1 MNPIIPFSAIVIYT
15 LILLWISFNIIPDPL
30 LLVEYIQAID
40 RDIIYL
46 SLFSIILLESIVY
59 VWFYFPGQFIA
70 VLVVTSYASKI
81 QDIFILTLISIIAV
95 TISAAINY
103 YLGFYLFKTDSNSN
117 KVDIKKLLISMIHIN
132 TLALYTFDQWTKKW
146 PKKLIY
152 LIWLLN
158 LPYYLLILFITFLL
172 KQQVITIS
180 ENIYFLYVILFLWFG
195 YSIYLAKQKNNS

>member
-30 LLVEYIQAID
+30 LLVEYIKTID
-40 RDIIYL
+40 TSIIYL

-59 VWFYFPGQFIA
+59 IWFYFPGQFIA
-70 VLVVTSYASKI
+70 VLVITSYASKI
-81 QDIFILTLISIIAV
+81 QDIFILTFISIIAV

-103 YLGFYLFKTDSNSN
+103 YLGLYLFKRDNNSN
-117 KVDIKKLLISMIHIN
+117 KLDIKKLLLSMIHIN
-132 TLALYTFDQWTKKW
+132 TLALYTFDQWSKRW

-172 KQQVITIS
+172 KQQVISIS
-180 ENIYFLYVILFLWFG
+180 ENMYFLYVILFLWFG
-195 YSIYLAKQKNNS
+195 YSIYLGKQKNNS